1 MNKKVIAIV
10 VLSLIC
16 VVVGIGL
23 GAEYSKYKTRSSAE
37 EAVIAPGNYA
47 NAACVQQEI
56 KSKAANVHSALVR
69 MNKSIRDGITMSS
82 YQIGSENL
90 LDTMGD
96 FTSEAK
102 LHDTASVSHIEYG
115 QWVYDVAGASLILA
129 QYVEGEITDSDR
141 MESALLELFKL
152 EDTGDLLFD
161 KYDTCE

>member
-16 VVVGIGL
+16 VVVGLGL
-23 GAEYSKYKTRSSAE
+23 GAEYSKYKNRDLVE
-37 EAVIAPGNYA
+37 EVVVTTDNYDA
-47 NAACVQQEI
+47 AACVDREI
-56 KSKAANVHSALVR
+56 KSEAANVHSALVR

-82 YQIGSENL
+82 YHIGSENL
-90 LDTMGD
+90 LDAMGD

-129 QYVEGEITDSDR
+129 QYVEGEITDGDR
-141 MESALLELFKL
+141 MEAALLELFKL
-152 EDTGDLLFD
+152 EDIGDLLFD
-161 KYDTCE
+161 KYRTCK